1 MLPSMSMTVSER
13 TGARSRSSTSRVL
26 RRPAPPPRR
35 AVGQAAVAAGVLGL
49 VAVVIL
55 GFVSESAADLRV
67 RGGAEMFIG
76 GMAGLIGMY
85 LALVQLLLISRIPQL
100 ERILGQDGLLRWHR
114 RVGPW
119 PITLLVVHAIVITI
133 GFAQAA
139 HTGTLH
145 QLAVFLRS
153 YPDMLLAV
161 VGLALMVMAGI
172 ASIGALRRRMRRE
185 TWWVIHLYM
194 YLALALSFAHVLA
207 LGPTFVGLALMVM
220 AGVASIGALRRRMR
234 RETWWVI
241 HLYMYLA
248 LALSFAHVLALGPT
262 FVGHPLTQAIW
273 ALVWAATAGVV
284 LVYRFGLPLARTL
297 RYRLRVAEVRQ
308 EAPGVVSVICTG
320 RHLDRLRISGGQF
333 FAWRFLKRGLW
344 WQAHPYTVSALPRP
358 PHLRLTVRQ
367 IGDHSAAVARLRPGT
382 RVAIEGPYGSVTPDA
397 RVHEKVVLVAGGIGI
412 TAIRAVLEGLPKS
425 ARPTVIMRAPTAEQL
440 VLRDETAALVKRAHG
455 TLHEL
460 VGPRS
465 STGGPRRFLRQLV
478 PDLTDRDVYVCGPEG
493 FVHEV
498 IAAAQELGVR
508 RHSIHYEV
516 YQW

>member
-1 MLPSMSMTVSER
+1 MLRSMSTTVSER
-13 TGARSRSSTSRVL
+13 STARYRSSAGRAL
-26 RRPAPPPRR
+26 KRPAPPPRR
-35 AVGQAAVAAGVLGL
+35 SVGQAAVVAGVLGL
-49 VAVVIL
+49 VAVVVL
-55 GFVSESAADLRV
+55 GVVSESAADLHV
-67 RGGAEMFIG
+67 RGGVAMFLG
-76 GMAGLIGMY
+76 GMAGLVGMY

-119 PITLLVVHAIVITI
+119 PIAFLVVHAIVITI
-133 GFAQAA
+133 GFAQAS
-139 HTGTLH
+139 HTGAMHELG
-145 QLAVFLRS
+145 VFLRS

-161 VGLALMVMAGI
+161 
-172 ASIGALRRRMRRE
+172 
-185 TWWVIHLYM
+185 
-194 YLALALSFAHVLA
+194 
-207 LGPTFVGLALMVM
+207 VGLALMVM

-262 FVGHPLTQAIW
+262 FVGHPLTQALW

-284 LVYRFGLPLARTL
+284 IVYRFGLPVARSM

-358 PHLRLTVRQ
+358 PYLRLTVRQ

-382 RVAIEGPYGSVTPDA
+382 RVAIEGPYGAVTPDA
-397 RVHEKVVLVAGGIGI
+397 RVHDKVVLVAGGIGI
-412 TAIRAVLEGLPKS
+412 TSIRALLEGLPKS
-425 ARPTVIMRAPTAEQL
+425 AQPTVIVRAPTTEQL
-440 VLRDETAALVKRAHG
+440 VLRAETAALVKKARG

-465 STGGPRRFLRQLV
+465 STSGPRAFLQRLV
-478 PDLTDRDVYVCGPEG
+478 PDLADRDVYVCGPEG

-498 IAAAQELGVR
+498 IAAAQELGAHR
-508 RHSIHYEV
+508 RSIHYEV